1 MPAVRYTR
9 GGSIH
14 AETTASQP
22 SEHRMTSNTPAAEAT
37 PTDAPSREVPSKES
51 PAKDAPGKE
60 TTVLLEF
67 MYRLGQAY
75 LASGEQTA
83 QVELQV
89 RRVGSAHGLRRARVV
104 AFPTTIFISVDDGTG
119 ERVTLAEGPISSL
132 RLDQISDVYTLGA
145 EVQKREKT
153 PAEGL
158 AELTAILRKPARF
171 GTFGIIAGHTVIS
184 TGLAMVLMPTPGNLI
199 AAALLGT
206 FVGGLKA
213 VRRKNEV
220 LAVPLSVVA
229 SVLVSAIVFLAARY
243 GAPVEPL
250 HALIPPLVTFLPGAM
265 LAMGMVEIAY
275 GDMVSGTSRLVNGF
289 VQLVLLAFGLAAG
302 AAIAGVGMAPLLE
315 AGENMTPIAW
325 VSWLGVLVF
334 GVGVHIHFSAPK
346 KSLGWQHLVLLATF
360 AAQQA
365 SSHLFGSEYSGF
377 FGAMVATP
385 LVYLIQLKFNGPPA
399 MVTFLPSFWLLVPGA
414 LGLIS
419 VKRMLSDRAAGL
431 EGLTAAVFVF
441 AAIALGTLM
450 GASLYKWITETF
462 AGWQM
467 QIGRSARK
475 VRTKVPEKEPAKS
488 VEATQ
493 TDAAAKTATSPS
505 ASSNEIPSPKS

>member
-1 MPAVRYTR
+1 
-9 GGSIH
+9 
-14 AETTASQP
+14 
-22 SEHRMTSNTPAAEAT
+22 
-37 PTDAPSREVPSKES
+37 
-51 PAKDAPGKE
+51 
-60 TTVLLEF
+60 
-67 MYRLGQAY
+67 
-75 LASGEQTA
+75 
-83 QVELQV
+83 
-89 RRVGSAHGLRRARVV
+89 VV
-104 AFPTTIFISVDDGTG
+104 AFPTAIFISVDDGTG

-325 VSWLGVLVF
+325 VSWLGVL
-334 GVGVHIHFSAPK
+334 
-346 KSLGWQHLVLLATF
+346 ATF